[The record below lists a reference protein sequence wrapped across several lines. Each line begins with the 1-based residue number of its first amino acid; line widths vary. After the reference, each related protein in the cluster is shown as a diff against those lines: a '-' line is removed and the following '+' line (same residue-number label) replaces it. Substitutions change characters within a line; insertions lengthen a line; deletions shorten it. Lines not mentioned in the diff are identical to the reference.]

1 MLRAGKGKKQQTF
14 QINDNAPGKEYA
26 STGLWVGEMIW
37 AFRISIG
44 DNDAIGPSAYL
55 DPVDNYIFWFCF
67 FITVMAS
74 CVVFLNFIV
83 AEASNSYDIVTE
95 TLEATIWM
103 EKSSLINEAEDMTW
117 SKYKSQQKFPKYL
130 IVREIEI

>member
-1 MLRAGKGKKQQTF
+1 M
-14 QINDNAPGKEYA
+14 
-26 STGLWVGEMIW
+26 W

-55 DPVDNYIFWFCF
+55 DDIDNYIFWFCF

-83 AEASNSYDIVTE
+83 AEASNSYAIVTE
-95 TLEATIWM
+95 TIDATIWM
-103 EKSSLINEAEDMTW
+103 EKSNMINEAEDMTL
-117 SKYKSQQKFPKYL
+117 SQYKS
-130 IVREIEI
+130 